1 MHPPPSSSLPAR
13 ASSPLGDVV
22 AGVKRTMKVWSIGLF
37 AGIRGCGVFAWWS
50 PSMSK
55 PSRQDLGMRG
65 PEVGKDQTKKKN
77 NETRN
82 GGVARMP
89 FLAPFCFTLC
99 MSQHMFAANV
109 AALSWRHAPN

>member
-1 MHPPPSSSLPAR
+1 
-13 ASSPLGDVV
+13 
-22 AGVKRTMKVWSIGLF
+22 
-37 AGIRGCGVFAWWS
+37 
-50 PSMSK
+50 MSK

-65 PEVGKDQTKKKN
+65 PEVGKDQTKKN

-109 AALSWRHAPN
+109 AALSWRHAQN